1 MQVGRLGWLP
11 LIHLRVPSR
20 TWNWLT
26 ELSLHCQ
33 RNCTICISKQ
43 ELKVWAF
50 CVCVF
55 CFCVGFIFVLFSFWF
70 SITWNVWKL
79 FNLNVGKK
87 TGKALFLHKT
97 SIPNSANES
106 GTSYKWWEV
115 IDLLEFRF
123 SFYGLTD
130 YPSIYPT
137 LTQSCCCS
145 QKRTVKSPPSSV
157 SSKRFLAHMQRK
169 KNLIFKLCWVNVQL
183 GFIRNF

>member
-1 MQVGRLGWLP
+1 MIIIKDISWSGCTRKDKALKKEKSKWFHTQSASGQVGLAAAHTP
-11 LIHLRVPSR
+11 HRVPSR

-33 RNCTICISKQ
+33 RNRTICISKQ

-87 TGKALFLHKT
+87 QVRHFCTKLAFL
-97 SIPNSANES
+97 I
-106 GTSYKWWEV
+106 V
-115 IDLLEFRF
+115 
-123 SFYGLTD
+123 
-130 YPSIYPT
+130 
-137 LTQSCCCS
+137 Q
-145 QKRTVKSPPSSV
+145 
-157 SSKRFLAHMQRK
+157 M
-169 KNLIFKLCWVNVQL
+169 NLVPLIN
-183 GFIRNF
+183 GERS